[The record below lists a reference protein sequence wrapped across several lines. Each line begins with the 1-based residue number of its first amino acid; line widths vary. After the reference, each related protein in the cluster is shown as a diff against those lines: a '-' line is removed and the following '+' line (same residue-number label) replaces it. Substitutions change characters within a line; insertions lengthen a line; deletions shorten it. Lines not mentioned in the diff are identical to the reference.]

1 MLRMHAGCTI
11 KICKK
16 LCPLLMMTGPT
27 GHVEECT
34 VDLQLK
40 AVRRCIYARE
50 VLLQECV
57 APLDVQVPYWGFNE
71 KFIMVG

>member
-1 MLRMHAGCTI
+1 
-11 KICKK
+11 
-16 LCPLLMMTGPT
+16 MMTGPT